1 MGGDDGAPDAGHG
14 VNEGRLGNALIDGSA
29 EDDDDEE
36 GDVDWLGDI
45 RGEVPVIDNPPKH
58 DSFAVRGHSSKGKAP
73 SMFAELA
80 FPGTIML
87 LKFVS
92 KILIEQEVRAVDFFK
107 ALLSFPIDIAFLSL
121 SFGSAVLLSILG
133 KSPVEAVGKTI
144 LSFVLACLIF
154 SLITIMFC
162 RKSDRAFTNER
173 NIATVVFAF
182 LGYLLSALVL
192 LGSVEMGAFL

>member
-1 MGGDDGAPDAGHG
+1 
-14 VNEGRLGNALIDGSA
+14 
-29 EDDDDEE
+29 
-36 GDVDWLGDI
+36 
-45 RGEVPVIDNPPKH
+45 
-58 DSFAVRGHSSKGKAP
+58 
-73 SMFAELA
+73 MFAELA

-92 KILIEQEVRAVDFFK
+92 KIVIEQEVRVVDFFK

-121 SFGSAVLLSILG
+121 SFGSAVLLSILA
-133 KSPVEAVGKTI
+133 KSPVETVGKEI
-144 LSFVLACLIF
+144 LAIVIGCLIF

-162 RKSDRAFTNER
+162 KESDRAFTNER

-182 LGYLLSALVL
+182 LGYLLSSLVL